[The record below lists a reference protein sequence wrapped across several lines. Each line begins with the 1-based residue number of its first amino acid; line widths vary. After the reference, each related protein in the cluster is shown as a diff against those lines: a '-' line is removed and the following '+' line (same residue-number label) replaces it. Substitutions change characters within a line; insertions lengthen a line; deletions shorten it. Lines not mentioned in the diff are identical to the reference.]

1 MFNYNKDFFSGVYEK
16 SDWIVLETFNRC
28 IKFNDIKHFK
38 EELIKTV
45 NNSKENMKL
54 SLLESHPE
62 LTGKIEVKNLTKE
75 SLSEQKSAGLNQCS
89 IEEFEKL
96 HNMNSLYN
104 KKFNFPFIIAVTG
117 LNVAEIIKNFEIR
130 IENAYDFELNEAIK
144 QVHKI
149 ASIRIDQK
157 IKLLE
162 KK

>member
-16 SDWIVLETFNRC
+16 SDWIVSETFNRC

-45 NNSKENMKL
+45 NNSKENLKL
-54 SLLESHPE
+54 SLLTSHPE

-96 HNMNSLYN
+96 QSFIDHDLSL
-104 KKFNFPFIIAVTG
+104 IHI
-117 LNVAEIIKNFEIR
+117 
-130 IENAYDFELNEAIK
+130 
-144 QVHKI
+144 
-149 ASIRIDQK
+149 
-157 IKLLE
+157 
-162 KK
+162 

>member
-16 SDWIVLETFNRC
+16 SDWIIIETFNRC
-28 IKFNDIKHFK
+28 IKFNDIKNFK

-45 NNSKENMKL
+45 DNSKENMKL
-54 SLLESHPE
+54 SLLASHPE

-89 IEEFEKL
+89 IAEFEKL

-130 IENAYDFELNEAIK
+130 MENTYDFELNEAIR

-162 KK
+162 KG